1 MNSFQIF
8 IDLMAYVNGSIFFD
22 KVHKI
27 GRILCLF
34 LILSLVFFSCIS
46 HKKNPP
52 KVEKG
57 EIDLREWDFE
67 KDGRVRLEG
76 EWEFHWKKF
85 CKLGDINSDKEPE
98 FYTDCILKDD
108 TYLKVPGNW
117 NHLGDTKNPSYGYG
131 TYRLRLLLP
140 KDFKPALKLNMI
152 ASSKEVFL
160 NSEKYVVSSS
170 LSKDIS
176 LPPRAKRELL
186 LPNSEVQSITIHI
199 SNFLLRNGGLVQ
211 APDIGLKDE
220 LELEQKKNLAWDF
233 IIFSAL
239 LVIGLYHIVLY
250 IQRSDDRSSLYF
262 SVVCITLSFRQFLT
276 GNDTIYE
283 YIPNMS
289 WYWAT
294 IIGHLFYFLAVVF
307 FLSYVKSLFKVS
319 LLKLYYSYQ
328 ILFSLIALIILFTD
342 LTILNT
348 LTKISFYVLPIIFI
362 HILYVIISHIR
373 TTQGKIFLATFLIF
387 LACALN
393 DMLLFLRII
402 DGVFLGS
409 TGFLIF
415 FLGQASLLSSL
426 FSKAFRENS
435 EMKSILQIK
444 VNELNDMNLT
454 LSKFVPKDF
463 LNELGKTNITEFEL
477 GDAMEGDFT
486 ILFSDMRSFSTIAE
500 DMTPP
505 ELIGFINTYLS
516 TVVPLIHKYNGFVIT
531 YLGDAIMAAF
541 PHKPSDAL
549 RSALG
554 IMEALNGLNQKRFNE
569 KQHEIKIGIGINSGT
584 SMIGIIGDKGR
595 MEPTIMSDVVNLSAR
610 LESLTKQYGISIV
623 FSNSTYDRLT
633 EEEKKEFSFRVVD
646 EVRVIGKKVSVSLYE
661 LYKKG
666 WNDYTDLKIKFHQ
679 KYEYAYELYKKGEIK
694 KAYLIFKYLFNR
706 NPLDKASSVLLQRCE
721 KLLERDSNGKL
732 VTKKLPSNWDYIHNL
747 DKK

>member
-1 MNSFQIF
+1 
-8 IDLMAYVNGSIFFD
+8 MAMDQVSIFFN
-22 KVHKI
+22 KVNILGKI
-27 GRILCLF
+27 LLAV
-34 LILSLVFFSCIS
+34 LVSSFVFSSCSS

-57 EIDLREWDFE
+57 VIDLSEWDFE
-67 KDGRVRLEG
+67 KDGRVKLEG

-85 CKLGDINSDKEPE
+85 CRVSQINTGRESE
-98 FYTDCILKDD
+98 FYEDCNRSEDSF
-108 TYLKVPGNW
+108 LKVPGNW
-117 NHLGDTKNPSYGYG
+117 NHMGDSENPSHGFG
-131 TYRLRLLLP
+131 TYRLKILLP
-140 KDFKPALKLNMI
+140 KDFKPAVKLNMI

-160 NSEKYVVSSS
+160 NSVQFVSSSS
-170 LSKDIS
+170 LSKGTP
-176 LPPRAKRELL
+176 LPPRAQRELL
-186 LPNSEVQSITIHI
+186 LPNFEVQSITIHV
-199 SNFLLRNGGLVQ
+199 SNFLLRNGGLTQ

-233 IIFSAL
+233 IIFSSL

-250 IQRSDDRSSLYF
+250 LQRSDDRSSLYF
-262 SVVCITLSFRQFLT
+262 SIVCITLSFRQFLT
-276 GNDTIYE
+276 GNDTIHE
-283 YIPNMS
+283 FIPNIS

-294 IIGHLFYFLAVVF
+294 IVGHLFYFLAVVF

-328 ILFSLIALIILFTD
+328 ILFSLIALIILFND
-342 LTILNT
+342 LTVLNT

-362 HILYVIISHIR
+362 HILYVIISNIR

-387 LACALN
+387 LTCALN

-426 FSKAFRENS
+426 FSKAFKENF
-435 EMKSILQIK
+435 EMKSILQSK
-444 VNELNDMNLT
+444 VNELNDVNLT

-486 ILFSDMRSFSTIAE
+486 ILFSDMRSFSTLAE
-500 DMTPP
+500 GMTPP

-516 TVVPLIHKYNGFVIT
+516 TVVPLIHKFDGFVIT

-541 PHKPSDAL
+541 PHRPSDAL

-554 IMEALNGLNQKRFNE
+554 IMEALNGLNQKRFQE

-610 LESLTKQYGISIV
+610 LESLTKQYGMNIV
-623 FSNSTYDRLT
+623 FSNATYDRLT
-633 EEEKKEFSFRVVD
+633 EEEKNEFSFRVVD

-666 WNDYTDLKIKFHQ
+666 WNDYTDLKMKYHE
-679 KYEYAYELYKKGEIK
+679 KYEYAYSLYKKGEIK
-694 KAYLIFKYLFNR
+694 KAYSLFKYLFSR
-706 NPLDKASSVLLQRCE
+706 NPVDKASFVLLQRCE
-721 KLLERDSNGKL
+721 NLLERDSKGKL
-732 VTKKLPSNWDYIHNL
+732 VSKKLPSNWDYIHSL

>member
-1 MNSFQIF
+1 
-8 IDLMAYVNGSIFFD
+8 MAYIQESTFFD
-22 KVHKI
+22 RVIRLGKI
-27 GRILCLF
+27 FCYF
-34 LILSLVFFSCIS
+34 LILSLVFYSCNS
-46 HKKNPP
+46 RKKYPP
-52 KVEKG
+52 KVDKG
-57 EIDLREWDFE
+57 VIDLREWDFE

-85 CKLGDINSDKEPE
+85 CRVSENNSNRESE
-98 FYTDCILKDD
+98 FYTDCNQSEVSI
-108 TYLKVPGNW
+108 LKVPGNW
-117 NHLGDTKNPSYGYG
+117 NHLGTEENPSYGFG
-131 TYRLRLLLP
+131 TYHLKILLP
-140 KDFKPALKLNMI
+140 KDFKPAVKLNMI

-160 NSEKYVVSSS
+160 NSEKYINSSS
-170 LSKDIS
+170 LSKDTS
-176 LPPRAKRELL
+176 LPPRAVRELIL
-186 LPNSEVQSITIHI
+186 ANSEIQSITIHV
-199 SNFLLRNGGLVQ
+199 SNFLLRNGGLTQ

-233 IIFSAL
+233 IIFSSL

-250 IQRSDDRSSLYF
+250 LQRSDDRSSLYF
-262 SVVCITLSFRQFLT
+262 SIVCITLGFRQFLT
-276 GNDTIYE
+276 GNDTIHE
-283 YIPNMS
+283 FISNFS

-307 FLSYVKSLFKVS
+307 FLSYVKSLFKVP

-348 LTKISFYVLPIIFI
+348 LTRISFYVLPIIFI
-362 HILYVIISHIR
+362 HILYIIISNIR

-415 FLGQASLLSSL
+415 FLGQASLLSSI
-426 FSKAFRENS
+426 FSKAFKENS
-435 EMKSILQIK
+435 EMKSILQSK

-486 ILFSDMRSFSTIAE
+486 ILFSDMRSFSTLAE
-500 DMTPP
+500 GMTPP

-516 TVVPLIHKYNGFVIT
+516 TVVPLIHKYDGFVIT

-541 PHKPSDAL
+541 PHRPSDAL

-554 IMEALNGLNQKRFNE
+554 IMEALNSLNQKRFQE

-610 LESLTKQYGISIV
+610 LESLTKQYGMNIV
-623 FSNSTYDRLT
+623 FSNATYDRLT
-633 EEEKKEFSFRVVD
+633 EEEKKEFSYRIVD

-661 LYKKG
+661 LYNKG
-666 WNDYTDLKIKFHQ
+666 WNDYTDLKMKYHE
-679 KYEYAYELYKKGEIK
+679 KYEYAYELYKKREIK
-694 KAYLIFKYLFNR
+694 KSYLENISKFLIFVR
-706 NPLDKASSVLLQRCE
+706 
-721 KLLERDSNGKL
+721 
-732 VTKKLPSNWDYIHNL
+732 W
-747 DKK
+747 